1 MKEYIIKTSIITL
14 TFLIS
19 ACSTSSKLTKA
30 TAYEGVYAE
39 KPVTVLLMP
48 PINKSTNVEAKD
60 YFHATLNVPI
70 VNSGY
75 YVIPPFLSMAILKQE
90 SAYDSELFVNA
101 PLSKFKEVFGAD
113 VALFTTIHKWDKSA
127 IGATVTVKIEYIL
140 KSTTTN
146 EVLFSRTGD
155 IIYNASVDTNIGG
168 LAGILADLAA
178 SAINTAATKYV
189 DLAKSCN
196 SHTFRDLPAGKYHPN
211 YEKDSEYMAGHKN
224 FRVRLP

>member
-1 MKEYIIKTSIITL
+1 MKQYIINTIIITL
-14 TFLIS
+14 ALLIS
-19 ACSTSSKLTKA
+19 ACSTSSKLTKS
-30 TAYEGVYAE
+30 TAYKGVYTE
-39 KPVTVLLMP
+39 KPTTVLLMP

-90 SAYDSELFVNA
+90 SAYDSELFVDA
-101 PLSKFKEVFGAD
+101 PLNTFREVFGAD
-113 VALFTTIHKWDKSA
+113 VALFTIIHKWDKSA

-146 EVLFSRTGD
+146 EVLFSRIGD

-196 SHTFRDLPAGKYHPN
+196 AHTFRDLPAGKYHPN
-211 YEKDSEYMAGHKN
+211 YEKDSEHMAGHKN